1 MGADSAF
8 STMAPPRNPRIRNS
22 SPRQW
27 QNPASFYAAP
37 SSRMA
42 RSSKM
47 QPCPAHGEAGRR
59 SQKRRLRPKKQP
71 PPNRRNTWQPAGPSW
86 SMREPRGGTKAS
98 AEGRSREGKGSATS
112 RSGETAAL
120 EKAEREHGC
129 IPPLS
134 SGARRWLESKHAERK
149 RAFFAAHKPPSRATC
164 AVEERSQRRLG
175 GEKEAIVER
184 APHRFVRRP
193 APRQR
198 ESCEEQVPIVA

>member
-120 EKAEREHGC
+120 EKAEREHEG
-129 IPPLS
+129 IAS
-134 SGARRWLESKHAERK
+134 AIEARRMETENARWEKPEAQAGPRPCAGPTNSLTARRS
-149 RAFFAAHKPPSRATC
+149 AAKPPF
-164 AVEERSQRRLG
+164 
-175 GEKEAIVER
+175 
-184 APHRFVRRP
+184 APP
-193 APRQR
+193 
-198 ESCEEQVPIVA
+198 